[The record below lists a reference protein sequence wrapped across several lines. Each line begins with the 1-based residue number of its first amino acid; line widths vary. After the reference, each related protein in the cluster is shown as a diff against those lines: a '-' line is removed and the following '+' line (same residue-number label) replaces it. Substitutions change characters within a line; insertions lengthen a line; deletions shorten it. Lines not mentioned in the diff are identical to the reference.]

1 MKYNE
6 KEICLLKRM
15 VDLINEKVDN
25 QEGSLGDFMYRIEV
39 DYQQWFNLNEENFDL
54 AKSDPFIV
62 NN

>member
-1 MKYNE
+1 
-6 KEICLLKRM
+6 M

-62 NN
+62 NNQ